1 MTYRTIAQVD
11 PIALRKKLARLG
23 IGPKFQFSQTAAMDA
38 ARDFGNHAAKNV
50 NVGFTANDIEVST
63 TVTGDVDCKCPK
75 CDHEWTMEDVEIE
88 DDATPVDAS
97 EIVDAVEVVSETESI
112 APGTCIL
119 EPAEIAYL
127 IHAWAMLWDIPT

>member
-38 ARDFGNHAAKNV
+38 ARDFGNHAAKDV
-50 NVGFTANDIEVST
+50 EFTANDIEVGT

-97 EIVDAVEVVSETESI
+97 EIVDAVEVVSETDSI

-127 IHAWAMLWDIPT
+127 IHAWSMLWDIPA

>member
-1 MTYRTIAQVD
+1 MTDQTPQQVD

-50 NVGFTANDIEVST
+50 EFTASDIEVGT
-63 TVTGDVDCKCPK
+63 TATGDVDCKCPK
-75 CDHEWTMEDVEIE
+75 CDHEWTMEGVEIE

-97 EIVDAVEVVSETESI
+97 EIVDAVEVVSETDSI

-119 EPAEIAYL
+119 EPAEIASL
-127 IHAWAMLWDIPT
+127 IHAWAMLWDLPA

>member
-1 MTYRTIAQVD
+1 MNNQTIHQVD

-38 ARDFGNHAAKNV
+38 ARDFGNHAAKYV
-50 NVGFTANDIEVST
+50 EFTASDIEVAT

-75 CDHEWTMEDVEIE
+75 CDHEWTMENVEIE

-97 EIVDAVEVVSETESI
+97 EIVDAVEVVSETDSI

-127 IHAWAMLWDIPT
+127 IHAWAMLWEVPA